1 MKHRTLRCAAETLVL
16 LLIAAMA
23 VFLAAG
29 LHQRA
34 PDGALST
41 LSTGWYQLT
50 DGVRREVTLPA
61 ALETGP
67 GQTIT
72 LYNDTLTDSDG
83 GKVLSARGVEC
94 GIEIRAGETLLY
106 RYEDN
111 AFPKNA
117 QMKGRLWADTELPYG
132 LGGQTLSLTFT
143 ELPGRMCR
151 IDAPVLGSMPAVTGR
166 HIQSSLFSAGM
177 ILVMLVLAVLAL
189 LIFLYMS
196 FYGIRER
203 RFLDTAVF
211 LLLCSLWCLTDS
223 GLYQLYGADTAAGSV
238 VSFYAFMT
246 MAIPMVHFVRNTVS
260 GRLRLVPDVL
270 IALLCINA
278 LAQGAAYRLFGV
290 PFIDMLPLTHLLLT
304 AGVAAMLTVLF
315 RSYRAQPAPQLRL
328 RMAAFAALG
337 AFGVAALVL
346 YWLLHIYWYDAVYQ
360 FGVLLFIILLLHGLI
375 SQAAEDMRFHMEHRI
390 SHEMQ
395 REDRMTGLPNRR
407 AFEEYMERVRTGEA
421 GCLDA
426 VLTYIRL
433 EGLNERND
441 RFGLQA
447 GDEAVIAAAR
457 CVSDFCRECEDEG
470 ESVLCFRTGGNEF
483 ALIRPEPHIDSG
495 QLHRQFRA
503 VVARYNRTCAPRARI
518 TMTFGFSRLCD
529 EDGKSRSISVCPP
542 DGRRLSDAAMLT
554 LLFID
559 YSKPIYQ
566 SARRSPK
573 NIAAAMPMHRNGPKA
588 KRVFRSAFF
597 AASSSAP
604 KPPPSRMPRKAAT
617 TVSLAPRKK
626 PAPNISLMSPPP
638 KPPGTT
644 SARSSMGRL
653 TITQPSSRDF
663 IPGPGKTNCA
673 AAPQTSSSA
682 GKRS

>member
-83 GKVLSARGVEC
+83 GKVLSVRGVEY

-117 QMKGRLWADTELPYG
+117 QMKGRLWADTELPYSI
-132 LGGQTLSLTFT
+132 GGQTLSLTFT

-189 LIFLYMS
+189 LIFFYMS

-223 GLYQLYGADTAAGSV
+223 GLYQLYGTDTAAGSV

-270 IALLCINA
+270 IALLCVNA

-315 RSYRAQPAPQLRL
+315 RSYREKPAPQLRL

-337 AFGVAALVL
+337 
-346 YWLLHIYWYDAVYQ
+346 
-360 FGVLLFIILLLHGLI
+360 
-375 SQAAEDMRFHMEHRI
+375 
-390 SHEMQ
+390 
-395 REDRMTGLPNRR
+395 

-529 EDGKSRSISVCPP
+529 EDGKSRSISAWKAEA
-542 DGRRLSDAAMLT
+542 DAHLKRNEARLGGDAE
-554 LLFID
+554 
-559 YSKPIYQ
+559 
-566 SARRSPK
+566 
-573 NIAAAMPMHRNGPKA
+573 
-588 KRVFRSAFF
+588 
-597 AASSSAP
+597 
-604 KPPPSRMPRKAAT
+604 
-617 TVSLAPRKK
+617 
-626 PAPNISLMSPPP
+626 
-638 KPPGTT
+638 
-644 SARSSMGRL
+644 
-653 TITQPSSRDF
+653 
-663 IPGPGKTNCA
+663 
-673 AAPQTSSSA
+673 
-682 GKRS
+682 

>member
-1 MKHRTLRCAAETLVL
+1 MKNRTLRRAAETLVL

-29 LHQRA
+29 LHQHA

-83 GKVLSARGVEC
+83 GKVLSARGVEY

-117 QMKGRLWADTELPYG
+117 QMKGRLWADTELPYSI
-132 LGGQTLSLTFT
+132 GGQTLSLTFT

-270 IALLCINA
+270 IALLCVNA

-304 AGVAAMLTVLF
+304 A
-315 RSYRAQPAPQLRL
+315 
-328 RMAAFAALG
+328 
-337 AFGVAALVL
+337 GVAALVL

-447 GDEAVIAAAR
+447 GDEAVIAASR

-529 EDGKSRSISVCPP
+529 EDGKSRSISAWKAEA
-542 DGRRLSDAAMLT
+542 DAHLKRNEARLGGDAE
-554 LLFID
+554 
-559 YSKPIYQ
+559 
-566 SARRSPK
+566 
-573 NIAAAMPMHRNGPKA
+573 
-588 KRVFRSAFF
+588 
-597 AASSSAP
+597 
-604 KPPPSRMPRKAAT
+604 
-617 TVSLAPRKK
+617 
-626 PAPNISLMSPPP
+626 
-638 KPPGTT
+638 
-644 SARSSMGRL
+644 
-653 TITQPSSRDF
+653 
-663 IPGPGKTNCA
+663 
-673 AAPQTSSSA
+673 
-682 GKRS
+682 

>member
-83 GKVLSARGVEC
+83 GKVLSARGVEY

-151 IDAPVLGSMPAVTGR
+151 IDAPVLGSMPAVPGR

-189 LIFLYMS
+189 MIFLYMS

-223 GLYQLYGADTAAGSV
+223 ACISSTAP
-238 VSFYAFMT
+238 T
-246 MAIPMVHFVRNTVS
+246 
-260 GRLRLVPDVL
+260 
-270 IALLCINA
+270 
-278 LAQGAAYRLFGV
+278 
-290 PFIDMLPLTHLLLT
+290 
-304 AGVAAMLTVLF
+304 
-315 RSYRAQPAPQLRL
+315 
-328 RMAAFAALG
+328 
-337 AFGVAALVL
+337 
-346 YWLLHIYWYDAVYQ
+346 
-360 FGVLLFIILLLHGLI
+360 
-375 SQAAEDMRFHMEHRI
+375 
-390 SHEMQ
+390 
-395 REDRMTGLPNRR
+395 
-407 AFEEYMERVRTGEA
+407 
-421 GCLDA
+421 
-426 VLTYIRL
+426 
-433 EGLNERND
+433 
-441 RFGLQA
+441 
-447 GDEAVIAAAR
+447 
-457 CVSDFCRECEDEG
+457 
-470 ESVLCFRTGGNEF
+470 
-483 ALIRPEPHIDSG
+483 
-495 QLHRQFRA
+495 
-503 VVARYNRTCAPRARI
+503 
-518 TMTFGFSRLCD
+518 
-529 EDGKSRSISVCPP
+529 
-542 DGRRLSDAAMLT
+542 
-554 LLFID
+554 
-559 YSKPIYQ
+559 
-566 SARRSPK
+566 
-573 NIAAAMPMHRNGPKA
+573 
-588 KRVFRSAFF
+588 
-597 AASSSAP
+597 
-604 KPPPSRMPRKAAT
+604 PPPGASF
-617 TVSLAPRKK
+617 
-626 PAPNISLMSPPP
+626 
-638 KPPGTT
+638 
-644 SARSSMGRL
+644 
-653 TITQPSSRDF
+653 PSTPS
-663 IPGPGKTNCA
+663 
-673 AAPQTSSSA
+673 
-682 GKRS
+682 

>member
-16 LLIAAMA
+16 LLIAVMA

-83 GKVLSARGVEC
+83 GKVLSARGVEY

-223 GLYQLYGADTAAGSV
+223 GLYQLYGTDTAAGSV

-270 IALLCINA
+270 IALLCANA

-328 RMAAFAALG
+328 RIAAFAALG
-337 AFGVAALVL
+337 AFGVAALVQAADGAREACRAD
-346 YWLLHIYWYDAVYQ
+346 DAVK
-360 FGVLLFIILLLHGLI
+360 
-375 SQAAEDMRFHMEHRI
+375 
-390 SHEMQ
+390 
-395 REDRMTGLPNRR
+395 LP
-407 AFEEYMERVRTGEA
+407 EYRHCELSPV
-421 GCLDA
+421 
-426 VLTYIRL
+426 
-433 EGLNERND
+433 
-441 RFGLQA
+441 
-447 GDEAVIAAAR
+447 
-457 CVSDFCRECEDEG
+457 ECE
-470 ESVLCFRTGGNEF
+470 
-483 ALIRPEPHIDSG
+483 
-495 QLHRQFRA
+495 
-503 VVARYNRTCAPRARI
+503 
-518 TMTFGFSRLCD
+518 
-529 EDGKSRSISVCPP
+529 P
-542 DGRRLSDAAMLT
+542 DGRHTQQRAQRGGERRETEQQQVPFRHHEIGKRHQRQRDRRQGVHRREQVAELRQDEGDDDDDDGDREDGEDHRVHERGFDLLIHLMR
-554 LLFID
+554 LFIVD
-559 YSKPIYQ
+559 GEPL
-566 SARRSPK
+566 RDPVEP
-573 NIAAAMPMHRNGPKA
+573 AAALARADHAEHERREHLLRLE
-588 KRVFRSAFF
+588 RVGQARALAHLAQHALVH
-597 AASSSAP
+597 AAQTGADALVLGNDRERAHQTDARGEQRG
-604 KPPPSRMPRKAAT
+604 KLAAQ
-617 TVSLAPRKK
+617 VA
-626 PAPNISLMSPPP
+626 
-638 KPPGTT
+638 
-644 SARSSMGRL
+644 
-653 TITQPSSRDF
+653 
-663 IPGPGKTNCA
+663 
-673 AAPQTSSSA
+673 
-682 GKRS
+682 

>member
-72 LYNDTLTDSDG
+72 LYNDMLTDSDG
-83 GKVLSARGVEC
+83 GKVLSARGVEY

-132 LGGQTLSLTFT
+132 IGGQTLSLTFT

-270 IALLCINA
+270 IALLCVNA

-337 AFGVAALVL
+337 
-346 YWLLHIYWYDAVYQ
+346 
-360 FGVLLFIILLLHGLI
+360 
-375 SQAAEDMRFHMEHRI
+375 
-390 SHEMQ
+390 
-395 REDRMTGLPNRR
+395 

-483 ALIRPEPHIDSG
+483 ALIRPEPHTDSG

-529 EDGKSRSISVCPP
+529 EDGKSRSISAWKAEA
-542 DGRRLSDAAMLT
+542 DAHLKKNEARLGGDAE
-554 LLFID
+554 
-559 YSKPIYQ
+559 
-566 SARRSPK
+566 
-573 NIAAAMPMHRNGPKA
+573 
-588 KRVFRSAFF
+588 
-597 AASSSAP
+597 
-604 KPPPSRMPRKAAT
+604 
-617 TVSLAPRKK
+617 
-626 PAPNISLMSPPP
+626 
-638 KPPGTT
+638 
-644 SARSSMGRL
+644 
-653 TITQPSSRDF
+653 
-663 IPGPGKTNCA
+663 
-673 AAPQTSSSA
+673 
-682 GKRS
+682 

>member
-16 LLIAAMA
+16 LLIAVMA

-72 LYNDTLTDSDG
+72 LCNDTLTDSDG
-83 GKVLSARGVEC
+83 GKVLSARGVEY

-189 LIFLYMS
+189 LC
-196 FYGIRER
+196 
-203 RFLDTAVF
+203 V
-211 LLLCSLWCLTDS
+211 
-223 GLYQLYGADTAAGSV
+223 
-238 VSFYAFMT
+238 
-246 MAIPMVHFVRNTVS
+246 
-260 GRLRLVPDVL
+260 
-270 IALLCINA
+270 NA

-315 RSYRAQPAPQLRL
+315 RSYREQPAPQLRL

-375 SQAAEDMRFHMEHRI
+375 GQAAEDMRFHMEHRI

-529 EDGKSRSISVCPP
+529 EDGKSRSISAWKAEA
-542 DGRRLSDAAMLT
+542 DAHLKKNEARLGGDAE
-554 LLFID
+554 
-559 YSKPIYQ
+559 
-566 SARRSPK
+566 
-573 NIAAAMPMHRNGPKA
+573 
-588 KRVFRSAFF
+588 
-597 AASSSAP
+597 
-604 KPPPSRMPRKAAT
+604 
-617 TVSLAPRKK
+617 
-626 PAPNISLMSPPP
+626 
-638 KPPGTT
+638 
-644 SARSSMGRL
+644 
-653 TITQPSSRDF
+653 
-663 IPGPGKTNCA
+663 
-673 AAPQTSSSA
+673 
-682 GKRS
+682 

>member
-50 DGVRREVTLPA
+50 DGVRREVMLPA

-83 GKVLSARGVEC
+83 GKVLSARGVEY

-132 LGGQTLSLTFT
+132 IGGQTLSLTFT

-203 RFLDTAVF
+203 RFLDVAVF

-223 GLYQLYGADTAAGSV
+223 SLYQLYGADTAAGSV

-270 IALLCINA
+270 IALLCVNA

-529 EDGKSRSISVCPP
+529 EDGKSRSISAWKAEA
-542 DGRRLSDAAMLT
+542 DAHLKRNEARLGGDAE
-554 LLFID
+554 
-559 YSKPIYQ
+559 
-566 SARRSPK
+566 
-573 NIAAAMPMHRNGPKA
+573 
-588 KRVFRSAFF
+588 
-597 AASSSAP
+597 
-604 KPPPSRMPRKAAT
+604 
-617 TVSLAPRKK
+617 
-626 PAPNISLMSPPP
+626 
-638 KPPGTT
+638 
-644 SARSSMGRL
+644 
-653 TITQPSSRDF
+653 
-663 IPGPGKTNCA
+663 
-673 AAPQTSSSA
+673 
-682 GKRS
+682 